1 MLSCLHSHAV
11 LLAAL
16 YCQGSDSDL
25 CSVGTERSGSS
36 FSSGITG
43 RLTYADYG
51 GAAWGAPTDAKL
63 GTSFA
68 PAVPSIQPPALTA
81 FGPLGNR
88 QAADGHGISQLWAPE
103 SPSTGPTMQSHKQ
116 IRHKREVSLSDLG
129 YLGFVARDDH
139 SGECS
144 TECSTEYIKG
154 TCWSQKMA
162 WRKLAWA
169 LLHRLLHVF
178 RCIAQKMGFF
188 CMHSVNIG

>member
-16 YCQGSDSDL
+16 YCQDSDSVL

-81 FGPLGNR
+81 FGPLGSR

-139 SGECS
+139 SGECLQRHWLEPKNGMAKTGLGS
-144 TECSTEYIKG
+144 FAQAVACLEVYCSENGLPACIVYI
-154 TCWSQKMA
+154 
-162 WRKLAWA
+162 
-169 LLHRLLHVF
+169 
-178 RCIAQKMGFF
+178 
-188 CMHSVNIG
+188 